1 MVTKL
6 KHYNPSDDELVND
19 WQVIDADE
27 QVLGRLATRV
37 AKLLMGKHKPGYVP
51 HLLSGDFVIV
61 TNAANIRVTGLKAK
75 KKVYRRYSQY
85 PGNLK
90 EISFER
96 MKEKSPE
103 RILELAVKGML
114 PKNKLG
120 RRMLKRLKVYAGVEH
135 QHSAQVIGSQLR
147 LAREV
152 KSAADS
158 EALLT
163 DSQAEPSIKK
173 RVVKKSATAKKAP
186 VKKSATAKK
195 APVKKSATV
204 KNKRANKPTT
214 KPPTGKRAPAKKTGV
229 GENS

>member
-1 MVTKL
+1 
-6 KHYNPSDDELVND
+6 
-19 WQVIDADE
+19 
-27 QVLGRLATRV
+27 
-37 AKLLMGKHKPGYVP
+37 
-51 HLLSGDFVIV
+51 
-61 TNAANIRVTGLKAK
+61 VTGLKAK

-204 KNKRANKPTT
+204 KNKRAKKPTT

>member
-204 KNKRANKPTT
+204 KNKRAKKPTT